1 MSPVPIFFSDEHSLL
16 QRVFRIIYSLRSAEY
31 SREQAVQS
39 FLERGVTCWCQGDGG
54 EAPGSTSECSSQL
67 RFQWPELPDWAL
79 FSGSNRR
86 RGMQSSSIRWSPQHC
101 WLHDSLHRSQSLIYK
116 MCGMWIARSFL
127 CVVSNLKMH
136 VLVSIKNFR
145 NPFFYR
151 NIDSNVKEFSEFPQF
166 RSHTKR
172 LGGRMRAQLGHS
184 MICDISPSWL
194 MSHDMYLKII
204 FWARIH
210 VRLPN
215 CTEPLPSS

>member
-86 RGMQSSSIRWSPQHC
+86 IGMQSSSIRWSPQHC

-116 MCGMWIARSFL
+116 MCGMWVARSFL

-136 VLVSIKNFR
+136 VLVSIKIFETPSCRETSIQMWKSFQNFLSFDHIPNALEEECVR
-145 NPFFYR
+145 N
-151 NIDSNVKEFSEFPQF
+151 
-166 RSHTKR
+166 
-172 LGGRMRAQLGHS
+172 
-184 MICDISPSWL
+184 
-194 MSHDMYLKII
+194 
-204 FWARIH
+204 
-210 VRLPN
+210 
-215 CTEPLPSS
+215 